1 MHIVIAAD
9 SYKGCMRSDA
19 VCAVIAAGFAAE
31 LPTAELCCVPM
42 GDGGEGTLAA
52 VVAATGATLRS
63 VPVLDPLGRSITAQ
77 YAMMPD
83 GRRAFVEMAAASGIE
98 LLRANELDPLRATSY
113 GTGQLIRA
121 AMDAGA
127 EEIVVGIGGSA
138 TVDGGAGLLQAL
150 GYRLLDADG
159 RELPHGGAALARLA
173 AIDSGVGDKRLR
185 ALRLQV
191 ACDVTNPLTG
201 PRGAATVFGP
211 QKGATPAMVAELDAA
226 LTHWAAV
233 LQAQGL
239 AKDLDQPGDGAAG
252 GVGFVLRAVAGAG
265 MRSGARLVADLVGL
279 PEKLRRADLLITGE
293 GRTDRQSLDGKL
305 PVALAD
311 LARAA
316 GVPCVLLSGAIEG
329 DQEPLRAHFA
339 ACFSTVPAV
348 MPLDEVLAQAR
359 QSLYDQSRA
368 IAAMLRLPHPY

>member
-1 MHIVIAAD
+1 MNIIIATD
-9 SYKGCMRSDA
+9 SYKGCMRSGD

-31 LPTAELCCVPM
+31 LPAAELCCVPM

-52 VVAATGATLRS
+52 VAAATDATLRS
-63 VPVLDPLGRSITAQ
+63 VPALDPLGRPITAQ

-98 LLRANELDPLRATSY
+98 LLQATELDPLHATSY
-113 GTGQLIRA
+113 GTGQLISA

-127 EEIVVGIGGSA
+127 KEIVVGIGGSA

-150 GYRLLDADG
+150 GCRLLDADG
-159 RELPHGGAALARLA
+159 RELPPGDAALTRLA
-173 AIDSGVGDKRLR
+173 AIDSGGCEKRLR

-201 PRGAATVFGP
+201 PRGAAAVFGP

-226 LTHWAAV
+226 LAHWAVA

-252 GVGFVLRAVAGAG
+252 GVGFVLRAVAGADL
-265 MRSGARLVADLVGL
+265 RSGARLVAELIGL
-279 PEKLRRADLLITGE
+279 PEKLRHADLLITGE

-329 DQEPLRAHFA
+329 DQEALREHFA
-339 ACFSTVPAV
+339 ACFSTVSAV
-348 MPLDEVLAQAR
+348 MPLNEVLIQAR

>member
-9 SYKGCMRSDA
+9 SYKGCMRSDD
-19 VCAVIAAGFAAE
+19 VCAVITAGFAAE

-63 VPVLDPLGRSITAQ
+63 VPVLDPLGRGITAQ
-77 YAMMPD
+77 FAMMPD

-98 LLRANELDPLRATSY
+98 LLRATELDPLRATSY

-127 EEIVVGIGGSA
+127 KEIVVGIGGSA

-159 RELPHGGAALARLA
+159 RELPHGGAALACLA
-173 AIDSGVGDKRLR
+173 AIDSGGCDKRLR

-252 GVGFVLRAVAGAG
+252 GVGFVLRAIAGAD
-265 MRSGARLVADLVGL
+265 MRSGARMVAELVGL

-305 PVALAD
+305 PVVLAD

-339 ACFSTVPAV
+339 
-348 MPLDEVLAQAR
+348 
-359 QSLYDQSRA
+359 
-368 IAAMLRLPHPY
+368 